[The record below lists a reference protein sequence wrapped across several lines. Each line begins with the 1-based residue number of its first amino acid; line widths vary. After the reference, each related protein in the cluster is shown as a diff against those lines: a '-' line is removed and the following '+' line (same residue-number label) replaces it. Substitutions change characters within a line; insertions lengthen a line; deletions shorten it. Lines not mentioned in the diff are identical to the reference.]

1 MKVLHVFERIFHYV
15 KVWCFVAA
23 GVLVAFSLFNT
34 NGLVTF
40 DGVEFAF
47 DAAGV
52 VENLAPEYGGV
63 VLPVET
69 AAPLY
74 AIAQLTQFAALP
86 MLVVVVAIVF
96 WVLEHIFKKVQR
108 IHAHTHHGY
117 EFGFVCEGPCGKCK
131 CEEGST
137 DVQVEKIM
145 KWKDLYNE
153 GIITE
158 REFIQKRNEILGLH
172 K

>member
-1 MKVLHVFERIFHYV
+1 MKALHIFERIFHYA
-15 KVWCFVAA
+15 KVWLFILA

-34 NGLVTF
+34 AGLVAF
-40 DGVEFAF
+40 DGEEFVL
-47 DAAGV
+47 DANGV
-52 VENLAPEYGGV
+52 MESLGLTELDAPM
-63 VLPVET
+63 
-69 AAPLY
+69 Y
-74 AIAQLTQFAALP
+74 AIAQLTAFAALP
-86 MLVVVVAIVF
+86 MLMMVVALVF
-96 WVLEHIFKKVQR
+96 WALEHIFKEVQKIR
-108 IHAHTHHGY
+108 GNDKA
-117 EFGFVCEGPCGKCK
+117 CKCCK